1 MMPLYVSLTVTLQ
14 IINTEYKMVH
24 TSVKQTLWVLTIQKS
39 PQVEIVRIKIKLEN
53 FMLWENSL
61 LQTIIIIIQIS

>member
-1 MMPLYVSLTVTLQ
+1 
-14 IINTEYKMVH
+14 MVH

-53 FMLWENSL
+53 FTLWENSL